1 MNNIKAEKVQ
11 TVAFY
16 RIQSRMFY
24 SYSRTGVN
32 ESNYMTE
39 DYFYKTFKEDKFIII
54 PYKDKEEDVIMIL
67 NRDGLDAVHLGKIGT
82 DVAVWIDSLIRS
94 DTSYL
99 VTFLSKE
106 SLKEIK
112 SKIKRLPA
120 GDKLLIEL
128 STFGESLNRPRYENG
143 FEIFKKVKKDEVI
156 PEPDW
161 WSAC

>member
-1 MNNIKAEKVQ
+1 
-11 TVAFY
+11 
-16 RIQSRMFY
+16 
-24 SYSRTGVN
+24 
-32 ESNYMTE
+32 
-39 DYFYKTFKEDKFIII
+39 
-54 PYKDKEEDVIMIL
+54 MIL

-112 SKIKRLPA
+112 SKIRRLPA

-128 STFGESLNRPRYENG
+128 SNFGESLNQPNYESG
-143 FEIFKKVKKDEVI
+143 VQMFKKVKENEI
-156 PEPDW
+156 LPEPDW